1 MSLRTAL
8 KETELYHLL
17 RWHNEDAVSVVAN
30 SAVTMLSEGGVGC
43 SVKWGKKL
51 YYGDVVA
58 SGRILDYGSGAD
70 DEVSSDAE
78 TPSQPV
84 PATTIQPVLAT
95 TIQPVSATTIQPV
108 SATTIQPVPATT
120 IQPVPA
126 TTIQPV
132 PATTIQPVPATT
144 SLHMLA
150 QSHQSEPPR
159 ALCSPLRRSPSPR
172 WSLSPPPLPSPY
184 RPPSPVYPSDTNVV
198 KAVQKM
204 EASIVDAI
212 RDLKEALLGKLDE
225 IGLSGIPIHTSS
237 SATISTTPF
246 SSPALTNHK
255 WGLAEMFTNKRGLQP
270 SALQ

>member
-8 KETELYHLL
+8 KET
-17 RWHNEDAVSVVAN
+17 DAVSVVAN

-84 PATTIQPVLAT
+84 PATTIQPV
-95 TIQPVSATTIQPV
+95 
-108 SATTIQPVPATT
+108 PATT

-132 PATTIQPVPATT
+132 PATTIQP
-144 SLHMLA
+144 SLYQPP
-150 QSHQSEPPR
+150 QSSLYQPPQSSLYQPPQ
-159 ALCSPLRRSPSPR
+159 S
-172 WSLSPPPLPSPY
+172 SLYQPPQSSLYQPPLPCICL
-184 RPPSPVYPSDTNVV
+184 PSHTNKVPITLLVIVTTTAPITIPSTFTR
-198 KAVQKM
+198 AF
-204 EASIVDAI
+204 AI
-212 RDLKEALLGKLDE
+212 SLNPQCKRWRLVLLMPSGIFKRHFWGSDE